1 MLPMNPWPA
10 DTRLLRRLLQRLSD
24 RAATLPPHWQC
35 RRAGYT
41 VELELQQQAEG
52 AVLQGRVAGRHD
64 AVAIELAR
72 SDRPGAPSR
81 LVSVDLQGRF
91 CIDRLRPARYR
102 LVLRNW
108 DDAVPLRSV
117 DLRHVADAPGR

>member
-1 MLPMNPWPA
+1 MSPQPA
-10 DTRLLRRLLQRLSD
+10 DTLLLRRLLQRLSD
-24 RAATLPPHWQC
+24 RAVPQPPRWQC

-41 VELELQQQAEG
+41 VALELRQQPGG
-52 AVLQGRVAGRHD
+52 AVLEGRVAGRHD

-81 LVSVDLQGRF
+81 LVSVDVQGRF
-91 CIDRLRPARYR
+91 RIDRLRPAHYR

-108 DDAVPLRSV
+108 DDAVPLRCV
-117 DLRHVADAPGR
+117 DLRRAPV